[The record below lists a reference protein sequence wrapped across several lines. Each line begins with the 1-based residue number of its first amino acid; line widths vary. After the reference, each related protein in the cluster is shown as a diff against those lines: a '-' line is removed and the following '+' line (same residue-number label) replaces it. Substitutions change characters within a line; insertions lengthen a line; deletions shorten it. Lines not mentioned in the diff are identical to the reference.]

1 MTISRF
7 DLIAAGANFYVE
19 KFSSKADLD
28 LPDLSLCFLD
38 DISYWHTEGAQFT
51 VRMRPDCNFVKIY
64 HKTSPPHVC
73 FTSTCFEEVRHK
85 LAEFLLAADS
95 EASAALRTPWDTS
108 TCLLWPDPEQVIERG
123 PSLDAL
129 LYSAIEKQESDVA
142 KLYLNAGA
150 NPMARTYEGDCSARL
165 GVANWMPEIFEAWPK
180 FLDAQNK
187 VSGETGLFNLAR
199 DHKVDS
205 LIAAYRLG
213 ANPEVRNDRG
223 QTVLDFIEP
232 PFLNEV
238 LIAISEAQEKA
249 LRSDF
254 HLPFGRK
261 DMRRRL

>member
-1 MTISRF
+1 MTI
-7 DLIAAGANFYVE
+7 L
-19 KFSSKADLD
+19 L
-28 LPDLSLCFLD
+28 
-38 DISYWHTEGAQFT
+38 
-51 VRMRPDCNFVKIY
+51 MRLVY
-64 HKTSPPHVC
+64 HKTSLPHVC

-85 LAEFLLAADS
+85 LALFLLAADP
-95 EASAALRTPWDTS
+95 EASAALLTPCDTS

-129 LYSAIEKQESDVA
+129 LYSAIEKQESDIA

-150 NPMARTYEGDCSARL
+150 SPMARTYEGDCSARL
-165 GVANWMPEIFEAWPK
+165 GVANCLPEIFATRTE
-180 FLDAQNK
+180 FLDAKNE

-199 DHKVDS
+199 NYKIDS

-213 ANPEVRNDRG
+213 ANPEVQNNRG

-232 PFLNEV
+232 RFLDEV

-254 HLPFGRK
+254 PLPFDRR